1 MHDNRVANRS
11 TAARRFPGWMT
22 AGIGAS
28 LVLMLSAT
36 WVVTT
41 RSEPAA
47 PVTAPAEHSPDSGG
61 APAEVPSEAADDG
74 ELPDDREITPFDTRH
89 AAVTRLDRR
98 LLAAVQEAAR
108 DARNDG
114 IEFVVTSGWR
124 SKEHQQRLL
133 DEGIERYGSLE
144 RAREFVNTPEKSTHV
159 SGKAVDIGP
168 TDADDW
174 LIRHGSAYGLCQVY
188 ANEMWH
194 FELLAGPGGTCP
206 VPLNNAAG

>member
-89 AAVTRLDRR
+89 AAVTRLD
-98 LLAAVQEAAR
+98 
-108 DARNDG
+108 
-114 IEFVVTSGWR
+114 
-124 SKEHQQRLL
+124 
-133 DEGIERYGSLE
+133 
-144 RAREFVNTPEKSTHV
+144 
-159 SGKAVDIGP
+159 
-168 TDADDW
+168 
-174 LIRHGSAYGLCQVY
+174 
-188 ANEMWH
+188 
-194 FELLAGPGGTCP
+194 
-206 VPLNNAAG
+206 